1 LRSESG
7 GTGRHAG
14 FRFLCRKAWGFESP
28 LSHLGSRCARRRPA
42 VSPTPRP
49 PSVRCAIALALVA
62 VAGAGVRAAGPQG
75 PALERLRHNNPGLV
89 VDLGVGLW
97 AWPLPMD
104 YDGDGDLDLVV
115 SCPDTPCNGTYLFE
129 NPGGDRKFPV
139 FKALVRIAPGLPN
152 VRPSYIGGSVRV
164 LTPAHELVDFRT
176 SHLEKARTL
185 YPTTNLAG
193 PDARLRANQWQ
204 LADVDDDGRLDLVVD
219 SRNATVLRNV
229 GAGDGFTTFR
239 NGTPVA
245 SLVLAGHSGPAH
257 TNVLIQ

>member
-1 LRSESG
+1 MRPE
-7 GTGRHAG
+7 
-14 FRFLCRKAWGFESP
+14 K
-28 LSHLGSRCARRRPA
+28 ARRVTDAPSPERPLCDR
-42 VSPTPRP
+42 PGPR
-49 PSVRCAIALALVA
+49 RGGG
-62 VAGAGVRAAGPQG
+62 AGAGTRAAGPQG
-75 PALERLRHNNPGLV
+75 PALERLRYHNPGLV

-139 FKALVRIAPGLPN
+139 FKAPVRIAPGLPN
-152 VRPSYIGGSVRV
+152 VRPSYVGGAVRV

-176 SHLEKARTL
+176 SHLEKARPI

-219 SRNATVLRNV
+219 SRNATVLRNA

-239 NGTPVA
+239 NGSPLA
-245 SLVLAGHSGPAH
+245 ARVLAGHSTCP
-257 TNVLIQ
+257 TVVDWDTPRRSPPRDRPVLSRFGLER